1 MKELSTKVEGE
12 NSAKT
17 FFQRCGN
24 SLAMP
29 FIMVILGLFLIIWGD
44 EAVDLVVRM
53 MGVILLVVGVGIACT
68 LLAGLSPVTMTFA
81 LLLVVTGLICIITP
95 KGVASYVM
103 VVIGVF
109 ILVNSILRIRDAYK
123 IKGQT
128 DFFKQFIINDLITL
142 VFGFILIIFNR
153 WLIVNAAMILGII
166 VLILGITNLL
176 TAMMVYHDGGRYVDD
191 DSDVVWEE

>member
-1 MKELSTKVEGE
+1 
-12 NSAKT
+12 
-17 FFQRCGN
+17 
-24 SLAMP
+24 MP

-166 VLILGITNLL
+166 VLILGVTNLL
-176 TAMMVYHDGGRYVDD
+176 TAMKVYHDGGRYVDD

>member
-17 FFQRCGN
+17 FFRKCGN

-166 VLILGITNLL
+166 VLILGVTNLL
-176 TAMMVYHDGGRYVDD
+176 TAMKVYHDGGRYVDD

>member
-1 MKELSTKVEGE
+1 MKELSTKVEGA
-12 NSAKT
+12 NSAKR

-53 MGVILLVVGVGIACT
+53 MGVILLVAGVGLGCT
-68 LLAGLSPVTMTFA
+68 LLAGISPVTMTFA
-81 LLLVVTGLICIITP
+81 VLLVVTGLICIITP

-142 VFGFILIIFNR
+142 VFGFVLIVFNR
-153 WLIVNAAMILGII
+153 WLIVNAAIVLGII

-176 TAMMVYHDGGRYVDD
+176 TAMKVYHDGGRYVDD
-191 DSDVVWEE
+191 GSDVVWEE

>member
-1 MKELSTKVEGE
+1 MKELSTKVEGA
-12 NSAKT
+12 NSAKS

-53 MGVILLVVGVGIACT
+53 MGVILLVAGVGLGCT
-68 LLAGLSPVTMTFA
+68 LLAGISPVTMTFA
-81 LLLVVTGLICIITP
+81 VLLVVTGLICIITP

-142 VFGFILIIFNR
+142 VFGFVLIVFNR
-153 WLIVNAAMILGII
+153 WLIVNAAIVLGII

-176 TAMMVYHDGGRYVDD
+176 TAMKVYHDGGRYVDD
-191 DSDVVWEE
+191 GSDVVWEE

>member
-1 MKELSTKVEGE
+1 MKELSTKVKGE

-166 VLILGITNLL
+166 VLILGVTNLL
-176 TAMMVYHDGGRYVDD
+176 TAMKVYHDGGRYVDD

>member
-53 MGVILLVVGVGIACT
+53 MGVILLVAGVGLGCT
-68 LLAGLSPVTMTFA
+68 LLAGISPVTMTFA
-81 LLLVVTGLICIITP
+81 VLLVVTGLICIITP

-142 VFGFILIIFNR
+142 VFGFVLIVFNR
-153 WLIVNAAMILGII
+153 WLIVNAAIVLGII

-176 TAMMVYHDGGRYVDD
+176 TAMKVYHDGGRYVDD
-191 DSDVVWEE
+191 GSDVVWEE